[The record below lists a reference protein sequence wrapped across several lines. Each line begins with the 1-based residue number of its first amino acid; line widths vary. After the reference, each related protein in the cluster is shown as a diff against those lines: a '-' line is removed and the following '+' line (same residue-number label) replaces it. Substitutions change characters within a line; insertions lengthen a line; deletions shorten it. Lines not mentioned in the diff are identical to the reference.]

1 MALLQGADAESDSV
15 GETQP
20 TATKAVRR
28 PKKAIRGGQATGHG
42 FRRMVAAGLG
52 HAGYATP
59 LNRVSRRKHS
69 RQVTWAA
76 GGSAHPDFTPGSVQ
90 HNAMRQNGVTA

>member
-28 PKKAIRGGQATGHG
+28 PKKAI
-42 FRRMVAAGLG
+42 
-52 HAGYATP
+52 ATP
-59 LNRVSRRKHS
+59 
-69 RQVTWAA
+69 
-76 GGSAHPDFTPGSVQ
+76 
-90 HNAMRQNGVTA
+90 